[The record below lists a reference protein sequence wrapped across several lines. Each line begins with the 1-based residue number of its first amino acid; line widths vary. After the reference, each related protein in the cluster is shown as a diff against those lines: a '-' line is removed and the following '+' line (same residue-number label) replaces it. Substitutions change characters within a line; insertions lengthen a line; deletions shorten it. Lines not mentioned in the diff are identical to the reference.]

1 MTFDKIEWYDICRK
15 LRPGLM
21 WDDYEV
27 IWQDFLD
34 HMRRRELH
42 SARDQTHALAET
54 GHLNERG
61 QPFNPKS
68 IVAMVWRKRHK
79 RVGSNGAPITL
90 VSQTLGHADLKT
102 TSVYAH
108 AKPNESSSQLQKQ
121 AQACRRS
128 KPSPAIVATPSSAG
142 I

>member
-42 SARDQTHALAET
+42 SARDQTHFPE
-54 GHLNERG
+54 N
-61 QPFNPKS
+61 
-68 IVAMVWRKRHK
+68 
-79 RVGSNGAPITL
+79 
-90 VSQTLGHADLKT
+90 
-102 TSVYAH
+102 
-108 AKPNESSSQLQKQ
+108 
-121 AQACRRS
+121 
-128 KPSPAIVATPSSAG
+128 PSSLHCLTLMEG
-142 I
+142 SWCTQGPRQRR

>member
-42 SARDQTHALAET
+42 SARDQTHFPE
-54 GHLNERG
+54 N
-61 QPFNPKS
+61 
-68 IVAMVWRKRHK
+68 
-79 RVGSNGAPITL
+79 
-90 VSQTLGHADLKT
+90 
-102 TSVYAH
+102 
-108 AKPNESSSQLQKQ
+108 
-121 AQACRRS
+121 
-128 KPSPAIVATPSSAG
+128 PSSLHCLTLKEG
-142 I
+142 SWCTQGPRQRR